1 MVAMVDVHP
10 LTRERWDD
18 FAALFGPN
26 GATSGCWCMW
36 WRVTAKEF
44 EAGTDVNRE
53 RMRALVEGGDHAP
66 GLLAYDGDR
75 AVGWCSV
82 SPRPEFGRIERS
94 PDLALFGD
102 DDNDGGSD
110 GRVWSVPCFYIGRR
124 ERGRGIARALLD
136 AAVAYAADHGATVV
150 EGYAV
155 DPSRRK
161 FTNSELYTGTVS
173 LFESA
178 GFERAGARKPRSR
191 VVMRRRV

>member
-1 MVAMVDVHP
+1 MVAMVDVQP
-10 LTRERWDD
+10 LTPERWHD

-26 GATSGCWCMW
+26 GACGGCWCMW

-53 RMRALVEGGDHAP
+53 RMRALVESGDHAP
-66 GLLAYDGDR
+66 GLLAYEDGR
-75 AVGWCSV
+75 VVGWGSV

-94 PDLALFGD
+94 PDLALLGED
-102 DDNDGGSD
+102 DGP
-110 GRVWSVPCFYIGRR
+110 VWSVPCFYIVRGQ
-124 ERGRGIARALLD
+124 RGRGIARALLD
-136 AAVAYAADHGATVV
+136 AAVAYAETHGAAVI

-173 LFESA
+173 LFE
-178 GFERAGARKPRSR
+178 RAGLERVGNRTPTSR
-191 VVMRRRV
+191 LVMRRRLDVV